1 MTLFETPF
9 NLAYRRSQMPSEILL
24 KSLFYPIYRFIM
36 KKKFDLVKVYLP
48 KKALK
53 SAQDSLLYLYG
64 HQRNCNTDNSTGLR
78 QEIFINEF
86 ITDQK
91 QISSKNQLLGSLANA
106 TTPKST
112 IESSPPLRIK
122 ISITRN
128 NEFKI
133 DSDLMTSEKFYIIF
147 YEDHSNENSTFPASS
162 TRQETNVKQIVKA
175 KTER

>member
-1 MTLFETPF
+1 
-9 NLAYRRSQMPSEILL
+9 
-24 KSLFYPIYRFIM
+24 M

-53 SAQDSLLYLYG
+53 SAQDNLLYLYG
-64 HQRNCNTDNSTGLR
+64 YQRNCNTDNSPGLK

-91 QISSKNQLLGSLANA
+91 QISSKNQLLGCLTNA
-106 TTPKST
+106 KTPPTGT
-112 IESSPPLRIK
+112 IKNSSPLKVK
-122 ISITRN
+122 ISITRS

-133 DSDLMTSEKFYIIF
+133 DSDLMTSDKFYIIF
-147 YEDHSNENSTFPASS
+147 YEDHSSENSTFPSS
-162 TRQETNVKQIVKA
+162 CTRQETNVKEIVKA